1 MLWGLVHRT
10 SGGVLVWFGFVV
22 STLLVFYM
30 LLRGESP
37 RFFGLHVGFSIIQ
50 TSCRSLGPRA
60 RM

>member
-1 MLWGLVHRT
+1 MDLNNVM
-10 SGGVLVWFGFVV
+10 V

-60 RM
+60 RMESEVELF